1 MTIRGLPPLPQ
12 VKSTAEPAGPIRHFH
27 TRAAGGDEVSLQ
39 TAYRFCDGL
48 MRSHGLSMMGLA
60 VPSKASLGGVIHAV
74 YGDQVTR
81 LLDRENRSELRETVI
96 QLLTEK
102 IQVRR
107 LNGPVLAA
115 GIAPA
120 SLLRIVAAQGVT
132 DIVFVPATSAD
143 LETYLE
149 AISDSVACYPMSSLA
164 LDVLA
169 P

>member
-1 MTIRGLPPLPQ
+1 
-12 VKSTAEPAGPIRHFH
+12 
-27 TRAAGGDEVSLQ
+27 
-39 TAYRFCDGL
+39 
-48 MRSHGLSMMGLA
+48 MRSRGLSMMGLA
-60 VPSKASLGGVIHAV
+60 VPSKASLGDVIHSV

-81 LLDRENRSELRETVI
+81 LLDRDNRSELRGTVI

-115 GIAPA
+115 GIAPTL
-120 SLLRIVAAQGVT
+120 LLRIVAALGVT

-149 AISDSVACYPMSSLA
+149 AFPDSLACYPMSSLA

>member
-1 MTIRGLPPLPQ
+1 MRSRGL
-12 VKSTAEPAGPIRHFH
+12 F
-27 TRAAGGDEVSLQ
+27 
-39 TAYRFCDGL
+39 
-48 MRSHGLSMMGLA
+48 MMGLA
-60 VPSKASLGGVIHAV
+60 VPSKASLGDVIHSV

-81 LLDRENRSELRETVI
+81 LLDRENRSELRGTVI

-102 IQVRR
+102 IQIRR

-120 SLLRIVAAQGVT
+120 SLLRIVSAQGVT

-143 LETYLE
+143 LEAYLE
-149 AISDSVACYPMSSLA
+149 AIPDSVACYPMSSLA

>member
-1 MTIRGLPPLPQ
+1 MTTGGLSPFSQ
-12 VKSTAEPAGPIRHFH
+12 VKSSVGPTVSIRHFH
-27 TRAAGGDEVSLQ
+27 ARAAGINEGSLQ
-39 TAYRFCDGL
+39 ATYRFCNGL
-48 MRSHGLSMMGLA
+48 MRSRGLTMMGLA
-60 VPSKASLGGVIHAV
+60 VPSKTSLDVAVRSV

-81 LLDRENRSELRETVI
+81 LLDRENRSELRGTVI

-132 DIVFVPATSAD
+132 DIVFVPATSAE

-149 AISDSVACYPMSSLA
+149 AFSESLACYPMSSFA

>member
-1 MTIRGLPPLPQ
+1 
-12 VKSTAEPAGPIRHFH
+12 
-27 TRAAGGDEVSLQ
+27 
-39 TAYRFCDGL
+39 
-48 MRSHGLSMMGLA
+48 MMGLA
-60 VPSKASLGGVIHAV
+60 VPSKTGLDEAIRSV

-81 LLDRENRSELRETVI
+81 LLDRENRSELRGKVI

-115 GIAPA
+115 GIAPM

-132 DIVFVPATSAD
+132 DIVFVPATPAD

-149 AISDSVACYPMSSLA
+149 AFPDSLACYPMSSFA